1 MDDLDEVILLE
12 IFIKL
17 ENIFFEILSK
27 MKDCND
33 QLIIME
39 DCYEFVEDFSKLD
52 INEMIDQSVN
62 QLKIGIRINRRKG
75 IIYKRLVIGDILGD
89 VLEVFFRSSIVGIE
103 VLEELLEILEK
114 SKRFV
119 GRGRKEN
126 IRVKFVKFIFL
137 KLVNSIQV
145 NFIILFFVKIVK
157 KEKFSVCRE
166 GRCNDGSLIEE
177 LI

>member
-27 MKDCND
+27 MEDCKN
-33 QLIIME
+33 QLIIIE

-75 IIYKRLVIGDILGD
+75 II
-89 VLEVFFRSSIVGIE
+89 
-103 VLEELLEILEK
+103 
-114 SKRFV
+114 
-119 GRGRKEN
+119 
-126 IRVKFVKFIFL
+126 
-137 KLVNSIQV
+137 
-145 NFIILFFVKIVK
+145 
-157 KEKFSVCRE
+157 
-166 GRCNDGSLIEE
+166 
-177 LI
+177 

>member
-27 MKDCND
+27 MEDFND

-52 INEMIDQSVN
+52 INGMIDQSVN

-75 IIYKRLVIGDILGD
+75 II
-89 VLEVFFRSSIVGIE
+89 
-103 VLEELLEILEK
+103 
-114 SKRFV
+114 
-119 GRGRKEN
+119 
-126 IRVKFVKFIFL
+126 
-137 KLVNSIQV
+137 
-145 NFIILFFVKIVK
+145 
-157 KEKFSVCRE
+157 
-166 GRCNDGSLIEE
+166 
-177 LI
+177 

>member
-27 MKDCND
+27 MEDCND

-52 INEMIDQSVN
+52 INEMIGQSVN

-75 IIYKRLVIGDILGD
+75 II
-89 VLEVFFRSSIVGIE
+89 
-103 VLEELLEILEK
+103 
-114 SKRFV
+114 
-119 GRGRKEN
+119 
-126 IRVKFVKFIFL
+126 
-137 KLVNSIQV
+137 
-145 NFIILFFVKIVK
+145 
-157 KEKFSVCRE
+157 
-166 GRCNDGSLIEE
+166 
-177 LI
+177 

>member
-1 MDDLDEVILLE
+1 MRSLLSKRFIEKEMDDLDEVILLE

-75 IIYKRLVIGDILGD
+75 II
-89 VLEVFFRSSIVGIE
+89 
-103 VLEELLEILEK
+103 
-114 SKRFV
+114 
-119 GRGRKEN
+119 
-126 IRVKFVKFIFL
+126 
-137 KLVNSIQV
+137 
-145 NFIILFFVKIVK
+145 
-157 KEKFSVCRE
+157 
-166 GRCNDGSLIEE
+166 
-177 LI
+177 

>member
-33 QLIIME
+33 QLIIMK

-75 IIYKRLVIGDILGD
+75 II
-89 VLEVFFRSSIVGIE
+89 
-103 VLEELLEILEK
+103 
-114 SKRFV
+114 
-119 GRGRKEN
+119 
-126 IRVKFVKFIFL
+126 
-137 KLVNSIQV
+137 
-145 NFIILFFVKIVK
+145 
-157 KEKFSVCRE
+157 
-166 GRCNDGSLIEE
+166 
-177 LI
+177 

>member
-1 MDDLDEVILLE
+1 MRSLLSKRFIEKEMDDLDEVILLE

-62 QLKIGIRINRRKG
+62 QLKLGIRINRRKG
-75 IIYKRLVIGDILGD
+75 II
-89 VLEVFFRSSIVGIE
+89 
-103 VLEELLEILEK
+103 
-114 SKRFV
+114 
-119 GRGRKEN
+119 
-126 IRVKFVKFIFL
+126 
-137 KLVNSIQV
+137 
-145 NFIILFFVKIVK
+145 
-157 KEKFSVCRE
+157 
-166 GRCNDGSLIEE
+166 
-177 LI
+177 